1 MLLALWP
8 GAHCD
13 SSLARAVT
21 DSRGY
26 VSGDRACH
34 AMGVSASARR
44 IVRRVDL
51 GRIVAVSDATDTSD
65 ATAGAIVAL
74 GTWGAFER
82 RVSERLR
89 SPQGLKIPAE
99 GKVRRMRLAT
109 CHAAQPK
116 GDQHARQPCL
126 SSP

>member
-51 GRIVAVSDATDTSD
+51 GRIVALSNTRSDPVSLPLVPSRRS
-65 ATAGAIVAL
+65 
-74 GTWGAFER
+74 GT
-82 RVSERLR
+82 
-89 SPQGLKIPAE
+89 
-99 GKVRRMRLAT
+99 
-109 CHAAQPK
+109 
-116 GDQHARQPCL
+116 
-126 SSP
+126 